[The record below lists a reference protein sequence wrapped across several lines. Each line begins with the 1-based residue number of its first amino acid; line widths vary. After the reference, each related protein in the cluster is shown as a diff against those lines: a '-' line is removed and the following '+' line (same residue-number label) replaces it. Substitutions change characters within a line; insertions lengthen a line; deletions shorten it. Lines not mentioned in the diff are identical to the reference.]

1 MIYIYIYIYN
11 KNTMIANEDKNN
23 KNDDKN
29 KDKNKN
35 SNNNKTRL
43 TDCKYFVKRFCL
55 KSVCRL
61 VLTPVIQ
68 PYPYFITE
76 KNFRFFSTVMR
87 TTYETRHTFVFQ
99 LQLDSFKSDEPSG
112 LDILSFVD
120 NAVRTLTHSFDR
132 FILFETRHLLILFN

>member
-1 MIYIYIYIYN
+1 
-11 KNTMIANEDKNN
+11 MIANEDKNN

-55 KSVCRL
+55 KSGCLL
-61 VLTPVIQ
+61 VLTPAPQ
-68 PYPYFITE
+68 LYPYFIA
-76 KNFRFFSTVMR
+76 KFFSIVSTVMR

-99 LQLDSFKSDEPSG
+99 LQLDSFKSDKLSG